1 MVKKEIVRIE
11 NDLRQ
16 LQSSG
21 RVKRSAA
28 LILGNRSEQ
37 RSESERR
44 WNGSRAKSR
53 PPKNRD
59 PRVKLCP
66 GCESGWDGE

>member
-37 RSESERR
+37 RDESESKR
-44 WNGSRAKSR
+44 
-53 PPKNRD
+53 
-59 PRVKLCP
+59 
-66 GCESGWDGE
+66 

>member
-1 MVKKEIVRIE
+1 MRKEIVRIE

-16 LQSSG
+16 LHSSG
-21 RVKRSAA
+21 GVKRSAA

-37 RSESERR
+37 RDESERR
-44 WNGSRAKSR
+44 WNGSQAKSR